1 MVFVN
6 HAERKL
12 KMLDVLLDAL
22 MDTLKLIP
30 YLFVTFLLLEIIEHK
45 FSKKSEKILEKNKK
59 FGPLIGGLLG
69 GLPQCGFSAIASNL
83 FSSKVITIGTV
94 VAIFLATSDE
104 MLPIMLGEKVDPKL
118 MFGIVGFKVI
128 LGIIV
133 GLIVDFIYKN
143 KTEKNHESIHHM
155 CEHDHCDCAHSNVF
169 VSSLLHTLKT
179 VIFVVVANI
188 LIGIAIF
195 YIGEDNISNLLLNH
209 NILGYFISSLIGLI
223 PNCAASIIITEVY
236 LNKLISIGTLI
247 AGLLTGA
254 GLGILLL
261 FKNNKNMKENL
272 TILGIVYFVGV
283 IAGIIIDAIL

>member
-1 MVFVN
+1 
-6 HAERKL
+6 
-12 KMLDVLLDAL
+12 MLDVLLDAL

-83 FSSKVITIGTV
+83 FSSKVITMGTV

-179 VIFVVVANI
+179 VVFVLVANI

>member
-1 MVFVN
+1 
-6 HAERKL
+6 
-12 KMLDVLLDAL
+12 MLDVLLDAL

-83 FSSKVITIGTV
+83 FSSKVITMGTV

>member
-1 MVFVN
+1 
-6 HAERKL
+6 
-12 KMLDVLLDAL
+12 MLDVLLDAL

-83 FSSKVITIGTV
+83 FSSKVITMGTV

-179 VIFVVVANI
+179 AIFVLVANI

-261 FKNNKNMKENL
+261 FKNNKNMKENI

>member
-1 MVFVN
+1 
-6 HAERKL
+6 
-12 KMLDVLLDAL
+12 MLDVLLDAL

-83 FSSKVITIGTV
+83 FSSKVITMGTV

-179 VIFVVVANI
+179 VIFVLAANI

>member
-1 MVFVN
+1 
-6 HAERKL
+6 
-12 KMLDVLLDAL
+12 MLDVLLDAL

-45 FSKKSEKILEKNKK
+45 FSKKSEKILENNKK
-59 FGPLIGGLLG
+59 FGPFIGGLLG

-83 FSSKVITIGTV
+83 FSSKVITMGTV

-155 CEHDHCDCAHSNVF
+155 CEHDHCDCDHSNVF

-179 VIFVVVANI
+179 VIFVLVANI

-223 PNCAASIIITEVY
+223 PNCAASVIITEVY

-283 IAGIIIDAIL
+283 IAGIIIDTIL

>member
-1 MVFVN
+1 
-6 HAERKL
+6 
-12 KMLDVLLDAL
+12 MLDVLLDAL

-45 FSKKSEKILEKNKK
+45 FSKKSEKILENNKK
-59 FGPLIGGLLG
+59 FGPFIGGLLG

-83 FSSKVITIGTV
+83 FSSKVITMGTV

-155 CEHDHCDCAHSNVF
+155 CEHDHCDCEHSNVF

-179 VIFVVVANI
+179 AIFVLVANI

-283 IAGIIIDAIL
+283 IAGIIIDTIL

>member
-1 MVFVN
+1 
-6 HAERKL
+6 
-12 KMLDVLLDAL
+12 MLDVLLDAL

-45 FSKKSEKILEKNKK
+45 FSKKSEKVLENNKK

-83 FSSKVITIGTV
+83 FSSKVITMGTV

>member
-1 MVFVN
+1 
-6 HAERKL
+6 
-12 KMLDVLLDAL
+12 MLDVLLDAL

-83 FSSKVITIGTV
+83 FSSKVITMGTV

-179 VIFVVVANI
+179 VIFVLVANI

>member
-1 MVFVN
+1 
-6 HAERKL
+6 
-12 KMLDVLLDAL
+12 MLDVLLDAL

-45 FSKKSEKILEKNKK
+45 FSKKSEKILENNKK

-83 FSSKVITIGTV
+83 FSSKVITMGTV

-155 CEHDHCDCAHSNVF
+155 CEHDHCDCDHSNVF
-169 VSSLLHTLKT
+169 VSSLLHTFKT
-179 VIFVVVANI
+179 VIFVLVANI

-195 YIGEDNISNLLLNH
+195 YIGEDNISHLLLNH

-223 PNCAASIIITEVY
+223 PNCAASVIITEVY

-283 IAGIIIDAIL
+283 IAGIVIDSIL

>member
-1 MVFVN
+1 
-6 HAERKL
+6 
-12 KMLDVLLDAL
+12 MLDVLLDAL

-45 FSKKSEKILEKNKK
+45 FSKKSEKVLENNKK

-83 FSSKVITIGTV
+83 FSSKVITMGTV

-179 VIFVVVANI
+179 VLFVLVANI

>member
-1 MVFVN
+1 
-6 HAERKL
+6 
-12 KMLDVLLDAL
+12 MLDVLLDAL

-83 FSSKVITIGTV
+83 FSSKVITMGTV

-179 VIFVVVANI
+179 VIFVLVANI

-261 FKNNKNMKENL
+261 FKNNKNMKENI

>member
-1 MVFVN
+1 
-6 HAERKL
+6 
-12 KMLDVLLDAL
+12 MLDVLLDAL

-83 FSSKVITIGTV
+83 FSSKVITMGTV

-179 VIFVVVANI
+179 AIFVLVANI

>member
-1 MVFVN
+1 
-6 HAERKL
+6 
-12 KMLDVLLDAL
+12 MLDVLLDAL

-30 YLFVTFLLLEIIEHK
+30 YLFVTFLLIEIIEHK
-45 FSKKSEKILEKNKK
+45 FSKKSEKILENNKK
-59 FGPLIGGLLG
+59 FGPFIGGLLG

-83 FSSKVITIGTV
+83 FSSKVITMGTV

-118 MFGIVGFKVI
+118 MFGIVGFKAI

-155 CEHDHCDCAHSNVF
+155 CEHDHCDCDHSNVF
-169 VSSLLHTLKT
+169 VSSLLHTIKT
-179 VIFVVVANI
+179 VIFVLVANI

-195 YIGEDNISNLLLNH
+195 YIGEDNISHLLLNH
-209 NILGYFISSLIGLI
+209 NILGYFISGLIGLI
-223 PNCAASIIITEVY
+223 PNCAASVIITEVY

-283 IAGIIIDAIL
+283 IAGIIIDTIL